1 MADHDTGGAI
11 RLDASFARALPELA
25 APWQARPAEEP
36 RLLAL
41 NEQLAAELGGDA
53 AWLRSDPG
61 VQFLLG
67 AELPEGAT
75 PVAQVYAGHQ
85 FGSYNPRLGDGRALL
100 LGELTDAAGAVRDM
114 HLKGSGPTPFARAD
128 GYATVGPMLREYLM
142 GEAMHAL
149 GVPTT
154 RAFAVVATGRRI
166 AREEAPGLLP
176 AAVLVRIASS
186 HLRVGSFQY
195 ARALRAGGG
204 AGANSGVTGAT
215 SGANGPGDGNDVR
228 EHRDPLRRL
237 ADFAMARH
245 WPEARSAAVPSLA
258 LLESV
263 IAAQAHLIASWMLIG
278 FVHGVMNTDNMTI
291 SGETIDYGPCAFIDA
306 YDPGA
311 VFSSIDRGGRYAY
324 GRQPA
329 IGLWNL
335 TRLAEAML
343 PLLADELGGDIEA
356 AKAAATEA
364 LNTYAGQYDAAWVAG
379 MSAKLGLGTAD
390 GGSADA
396 ATHHRVATSEAGGGS
411 RPPADVVA
419 RIAAGLQHDM
429 HSFGA
434 DYTLTFRALA
444 NAARGHP
451 AELRGWLGR
460 GAELGE
466 WYAEWLALGPD
477 ADAMDAVNPAVIA
490 RNHLV
495 DEALAA
501 ASDGDLAPF
510 ERMLDA
516 VRRPFEVRAGFE
528 RYTQPPA
535 PEIGPHV
542 TYCGT

>member
-1 MADHDTGGAI
+1 MAHHDVGGAI
-11 RLDASFARALPELA
+11 RLDAAFARELPELA
-25 APWQARPAEEP
+25 APWQARPAEDP
-36 RLLAL
+36 KLLAL
-41 NEQLAAELGGDA
+41 NEPLAAELGCDA
-53 AWLRSDPG
+53 AWLRSDRG

-100 LGELTDAAGAVRDM
+100 LGELTDTAGTVRDM

-128 GYATVGPMLREYLM
+128 GYAAVGPMLREYLM

-154 RAFAVVATGRRI
+154 RALAVVATGRRI
-166 AREEAPGLLP
+166 ARDESPGLLP
-176 AAVLVRIASS
+176 AAVLARIASS

-195 ARALRAGGG
+195 ARALGGATG
-204 AGANSGVTGAT
+204 AGAGDSAEGGDSAGSTDSGSGT
-215 SGANGPGDGNDVR
+215 SSA
-228 EHRDPLRRL
+228 LRRL
-237 ADFAMARH
+237 ADFAIARH
-245 WPEARSAAVPSLA
+245 WPDARSAQHPYRA
-258 LLESV
+258 LLEAV
-263 IAAQAHLIASWMLIG
+263 IAAQARLIASWMLIG

-311 VFSSIDRGGRYAY
+311 VFSSIDRGARYAY

-343 PLLADELGGDIEA
+343 PLLADELGGDLEA
-356 AKAAATEA
+356 AKVAATDA

-379 MSAKLGLGTAD
+379 MGAKLGLG
-390 GGSADA
+390 SA
-396 ATHHRVATSEAGGGS
+396 RGGS

-429 HSFGA
+429 HTFNA

-444 NAARGHP
+444 QAARGQQ

-460 GAELGE
+460 GAEPGE
-466 WYAEWLALGPD
+466 WYAEWLTLGPD
-477 ADAMDAVNPAVIA
+477 AEAMDAVNPAVIA

-501 ASDGDLAPF
+501 ANDGDLAPF

-516 VRRPFEVRAGFE
+516 VRRPFEVRSGFE